1 MSVWSKIEALKEQPG
16 WSDRAIGKA
25 LGKDSHSWLS
35 NVRVGYAG
43 MKAKDAEALVQIL
56 VDNGLIADDSERKN
70 AILELLSIRPAT
82 DPFPAIG
89 VGS

>member
-1 MSVWSKIEALKEQPG
+1 MSVWDKIEKLKSMPG

-56 VDNGLIADDSERKN
+56 ADNGLIADDTERSN

-82 DPFPAIG
+82 DTFQA
-89 VGS
+89 VGA